1 MEKIKCKECGKE
13 VNKKAE
19 ICPNCGCRLKSNTLK
34 IILICLTIIVV
45 LACVFL
51 EIKYVKNKVEDYRKL
66 KEQKIEEQK
75 KEEINQE
82 ETKIYE
88 SYLGNYNVSYNS
100 ELFFLEHPYYTIK
113 QSISATKK
121 CYRQGELY
129 IQDGDILNDCL
140 SFENAQT
147 IPFIY
152 SFDGFII
159 YKKDSNIIFYT
170 VFKNLVKSSIV
181 PDASKESMDEIKLR
195 DYDICFSGTESELKQ
210 IDCPA
215 EISSDDSLSTR
226 YEFKLTKIK

>member
-100 ELFFLEHPYYTIK
+100 ELFF
-113 QSISATKK
+113 
-121 CYRQGELY
+121 
-129 IQDGDILNDCL
+129 
-140 SFENAQT
+140 
-147 IPFIY
+147 
-152 SFDGFII
+152 
-159 YKKDSNIIFYT
+159 
-170 VFKNLVKSSIV
+170 
-181 PDASKESMDEIKLR
+181 
-195 DYDICFSGTESELKQ
+195 
-210 IDCPA
+210 
-215 EISSDDSLSTR
+215 
-226 YEFKLTKIK
+226 